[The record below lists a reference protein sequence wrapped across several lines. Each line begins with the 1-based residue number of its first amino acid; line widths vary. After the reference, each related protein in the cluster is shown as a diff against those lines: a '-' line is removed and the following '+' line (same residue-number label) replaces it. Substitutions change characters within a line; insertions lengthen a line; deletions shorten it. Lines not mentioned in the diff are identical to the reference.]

1 VRFSEHERQE
11 DWLTGIQEALHYFGG
26 VPQHILFDNAK
37 CIMIE
42 RDAFGDGQHRWNA
55 GLLSL
60 ARDYGFKPRA
70 CRPYR
75 AQTKGKVERFN
86 GYLKHSFITP
96 LAASLNQSGLVLDSE
111 TANGKIGPW
120 LDEVANRRI
129 HGTTGEKPQVLLEQ
143 ERLSLLP
150 LPLHHQSEAV
160 TQPIDNRQ
168 ALPMESLQHPLS
180 RYDQLLKAMP

>member
-1 VRFSEHERQE
+1 
-11 DWLTGIQEALHYFGG
+11 LHYFGG

-42 RDAFGDGQHRWNA
+42 RDAFGEGHHRWNA

-86 GYLKHSFITP
+86 GYLKHSFVTP
-96 LAASLNQSGLVLDSE
+96 LAASLNQSGLVLDVE
-111 TANGKIGPW
+111 TANGKIGQW
-120 LDEVANRRI
+120 LNEVANQRI
-129 HGTTGEKPQVLLEQ
+129 HGTTGVKPQVLLEK
-143 ERLSLLP
+143 ERLNFLP
-150 LPLHHQSEAV
+150 LPCHDHAGGITE
-160 TQPIDNRQ
+160 PINNRQ
-168 ALPMESLQHPLS
+168 AVPIESIQHPLS
-180 RYDQLLKAMP
+180 RYDQLLEAVQ